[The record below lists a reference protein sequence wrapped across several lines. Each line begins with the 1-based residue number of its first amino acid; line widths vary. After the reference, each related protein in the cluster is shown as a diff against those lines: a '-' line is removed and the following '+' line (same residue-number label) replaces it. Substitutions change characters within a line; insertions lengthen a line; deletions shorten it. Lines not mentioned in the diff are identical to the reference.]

1 MVDERVGYSWT
12 YYIICELFLL
22 FLNGKRCQ
30 RSKVNGGA
38 VEKALLGIRGSWNPP
53 HLQAR
58 GERSRSEANE
68 GEGVGHKKQQQT
80 GMKGSEDY
88 DRKETV
94 WCMNFYLKGITSIK
108 SPFMSFSPLSDW
120 ACTCWIDRLV
130 KMLPLF
136 RFVDLISCKRQSN
149 RDRVQSKS
157 CLSL

>member
-1 MVDERVGYSWT
+1 M
-12 YYIICELFLL
+12 
-22 FLNGKRCQ
+22 GKKCQ

-38 VEKALLGIRGSWNPP
+38 VEKALLGIRGSSRAEIPP

-94 WCMNFYLKGITSIK
+94 
-108 SPFMSFSPLSDW
+108 
-120 ACTCWIDRLV
+120 
-130 KMLPLF
+130 
-136 RFVDLISCKRQSN
+136 
-149 RDRVQSKS
+149 
-157 CLSL
+157 